1 MNPIPKNPA
10 ARAGAALGFLAMA
23 VLGWKIAGQPQ
34 AVPAAQVEQPGNAA
48 KTKERPDRSSRRGGA
63 PEAVRQ
69 RMAGLRAIGS
79 TGDRMRATI
88 ELANTL
94 PASEIGA
101 WLDGRWFD
109 TGRGFDVTLFNKILK
124 ERWEREDP
132 EGLVLWSL
140 KNNSSQASS
149 TLAKWAETDPQRVFS
164 FFKEHPNRDLE
175 LQTLSVI
182 AKKNPAMALQAL
194 KDMKPVGNSR
204 SGMSSYYLT
213 QLVQQLAETSPAALE
228 SAIDSLP
235 ASMQTTAESALI
247 GQKLKTSFTAEI
259 EKLWARPDGWKIF
272 EAALNNS
279 NGMGEQIFAH
289 LANMP
294 AAWRASIASNSY
306 SMIGDSDPEKW
317 AKADLEGMGFTAEQA
332 SGIHA
337 MALTKFG
344 YKNPEA
350 ALKLMAGM
358 ELSDNNRQNMLGNV
372 FRNFRGGA
380 EKAEALLALLGSEE
394 DKQAARSAMAQNSN
408 ASVSKVETPDD
419 WLEKIGT
426 TDPFS
431 GGTYLYLSMLR
442 QWDQQKIT
450 DLGSKFQ
457 SMPDEQKQQVALILT
472 RNSSSEDK
480 LKPLQAD
487 ALRYLIANPVE
498 PKEGQQNQQSRTT
511 DQASEFAVNW
521 AKSDPAAA
529 GDWVRSL
536 PAGEARQWAQKNLA
550 ANWAQY
556 DPEATEQWINS
567 LPAEDRP
574 PVKEF
579 IKKSAKGQD

>member
-1 MNPIPKNPA
+1 MIAFPNNPA

-34 AVPAAQVEQPGNAA
+34 AKPVVQEESAGDAANTA
-48 KTKERPDRSSRRGGA
+48 KRPDRTSRRGGA

-69 RMAGLRAIGS
+69 RMAGLRAIS
-79 TGDRMRATI
+79 SSGDRMRATI

-132 EGLVLWSL
+132 EGLVLWAL
-140 KNNSSQASS
+140 KNNSQNASG
-149 TLAKWAETDPQRVFS
+149 TLAKWAETDPQRVTD

-182 AKKNPAMALQAL
+182 AKNNPAVALQAL

-204 SGMSSYYLT
+204 SGMSSYYLS
-213 QLVQQLAETSPAALE
+213 QLVTQLAESSPGAVE
-228 SAIDSLP
+228 SALASLP
-235 ASMQTTAESALI
+235 ASMQTIAESALI
-247 GQKLKTSFTAEI
+247 GQKLKTSFTTEI

-272 EAALNNS
+272 DAAMNNS

-294 AAWRASIASNSY
+294 EAWRASIASDSY

-317 AKADLEGMGFTAEQA
+317 CKADLEGMGFTAEQA
-332 SGIHA
+332 SSIHA

-350 ALKLMAGM
+350 ALKLMGEL

-408 ASVSKVETPDD
+408 SQVAKLETPDD
-419 WLEKIGT
+419 WLEKVGGA
-426 TDPFS
+426 DPNT
-431 GGTYLYLSMLR
+431 GGTYQYLSMLR
-442 QWDQQKIT
+442 QWDQQKLT

-457 SMPDEQKQQVALILT
+457 SLPDELKQQTALILT

-574 PVKEF
+574 QVKEF

>member
-1 MNPIPKNPA
+1 MIPFPNSPA
-10 ARAGAALGFLAMA
+10 GRAGAILGFLAMV
-23 VLGWKIAGQPQ
+23 VLGWKIADRPQ
-34 AVPAAQVEQPGNAA
+34 APPAVQEVQTGDAA
-48 KTKERPDRSSRRGGA
+48 KPAKRPDRSSRRGGA

-69 RMAGLRAIGS
+69 RMAGLRAIS
-79 TGDRMRATI
+79 SSGDRMRATI

-94 PASEIGA
+94 PASEIAA

-124 ERWEREDP
+124 ERWAREDP
-132 EGLVLWSL
+132 EGLVLWGL
-140 KNNSSQASS
+140 KNNSSQASA
-149 TLAKWAETDPQRVFS
+149 TLAQWAETDPQRMLT

-175 LQTLSVI
+175 LQTLTVV
-182 AKKNPAMALQAL
+182 AKNNPAVALQAL
-194 KDMKPVGNSR
+194 QDMKPGGNSR
-204 SGMSSYYLT
+204 GGMSSYYLG
-213 QLVQQLAETSPAALE
+213 QLIQQLAESSPAALE
-228 SAIDSLP
+228 RALESLP
-235 ASMQTTAESALI
+235 TSVQTSAEAALV

-272 EAALNNS
+272 EAALDNS
-279 NGMGEQIFAH
+279 DGMGEQIFAN

-294 AAWRASIASNSY
+294 ASWRASIASNSY
-306 SMIGDSDPEKW
+306 SMIGNSDPEKW
-317 AKADLEGMGFTAEQA
+317 AKLDLEGMGFTAEQA
-332 SGIHA
+332 SSIHS

-358 ELSDNNRQNMLGNV
+358 ELNENARQNMLGNV

-380 EKAEALLALLGSEE
+380 EKAEALLALLGSDE
-394 DKQAARSAMAQNSN
+394 DREAARVAMAQNYNSPVTKIETPEAWLETVGTADPN
-408 ASVSKVETPDD
+408 ASSYQY
-419 WLEKIGT
+419 
-426 TDPFS
+426 F
-431 GGTYLYLSMLR
+431 SMLR
-442 QWDQQKIT
+442 QWDQEKLT

-457 SMPDEQKQQVALILT
+457 SMPDAQKQTVAKILT
-472 RNSSSEDK
+472 QNSGYAENI
-480 LKPLQAD
+480 KPLQAD

-498 PKEGQQNQQSRTT
+498 PKEGEQRQSRTT

-521 AKSDPAAA
+521 ARSDPAAA

-567 LPAEDRP
+567 LPADDRP
-574 PVKEF
+574 PVREF
-579 IKKSAKGQD
+579 LKKSAKGDP

>member
-1 MNPIPKNPA
+1 MIPFPNSPA
-10 ARAGAALGFLAMA
+10 GRAGAVLGFLAMA
-23 VLGWKIAGQPQ
+23 VLGWKIADRPH
-34 AVPAAQVEQPGNAA
+34 ASPTVPEAAAGDAA
-48 KTKERPDRSSRRGGA
+48 KPAKRPDRTSRRGGA

-69 RMAGLRAIGS
+69 RMAGLRAIS
-79 TGDRMRATI
+79 SSGDRMRATI

-94 PASEIGA
+94 PASEIAA

-124 ERWEREDP
+124 ERWEKEDP
-132 EGLVLWSL
+132 EGLVLWGL
-140 KNNSSQASS
+140 KNNSSQAST
-149 TLAKWAETDPQRVFS
+149 TLAKWAETDPQRMLA

-175 LQTLSVI
+175 LQTLTVV
-182 AKKNPAMALQAL
+182 AKNNPAVALQAL
-194 KDMKPVGNSR
+194 QDMKPGGNSR
-204 SGMSSYYLT
+204 GGMNSYYLS
-213 QLVQQLAETSPAALE
+213 QLVQQLAEKSPAALE
-228 SAIDSLP
+228 RALESLP
-235 ASMQTTAESALI
+235 ASVQTTAEAALV
-247 GQKLKTSFTAEI
+247 GQKLKTSFSTEI

-279 NGMGEQIFAH
+279 NGMGEQIYAH

-294 AAWRASIASNSY
+294 ASWRGSIASDAY

-317 AKADLEGMGFTAEQA
+317 CKLDLEGMGFTAEQA
-332 SGIHA
+332 GSIHS

-358 ELSDNNRQNMLGNV
+358 ELSDNSRQNMLGNV

-394 DKQAARSAMAQNSN
+394 DKQAARSAMAQNYN
-408 ASVSKVETPDD
+408 GPVTKIETPEA
-419 WLEKIGT
+419 WLEKVGT
-426 TDPFS
+426 ADPNT
-431 GGTYLYLSMLR
+431 GGTYQYFSLLR
-442 QWDQQKIT
+442 QWDQQKID

-457 SMPDEQKQQVALILT
+457 SMPDEQKQQVAKILT
-472 RNSSSEDK
+472 YSTGYAENIMS
-480 LKPLQAD
+480 LQAD

-498 PKEGQQNQQSRTT
+498 PKEGEQRQSRTT
-511 DQASEFAVNW
+511 EQASEFAVNW
-521 AKSDPAAA
+521 ARTDPAAA

-574 PVKEF
+574 QVREHL
-579 IKKSAKGQD
+579 KKSAKGQN